1 MCKRPLS
8 QQSTSAGGTLFLQ
21 QQPPVVAQQGLAIG
35 GAAAATAA
43 AGGAQPQ
50 VKIITP
56 SGPHTI
62 QQVQTPSGP
71 KLIAVP
77 VGQAAAVTATAT
89 PQVWS
94 MMQSCQFT
102 NFTQA
107 VHTDFNDF

>member
-1 MCKRPLS
+1 M
-8 QQSTSAGGTLFLQ
+8 Q

-35 GAAAATAA
+35 GAAAATAAA

-77 VGQAAAVTATAT
+77 VGQAAAVTATTT
-89 PQVWS
+89 PQVWLI
-94 MMQSCQFT
+94 MQ
-102 NFTQA
+102 
-107 VHTDFNDF
+107 

>member
-1 MCKRPLS
+1 M
-8 QQSTSAGGTLFLQ
+8 Q

-35 GAAAATAA
+35 GAAAATAAA

-77 VGQAAAVTATAT
+77 VGQAAAVSATAT

-94 MMQSCQFT
+94 IMQSCELT
-102 NFTQA
+102 LHKLYT
-107 VHTDFNDF
+107 H